1 MTFSKFFAL
10 TALAVSSLTTTAWA
24 ETKKPAAAPK
34 PVDIKSMMIERCVQ
48 EATVLK
54 VMEQKTAQKVCSC
67 TTNVQASKLTL
78 GEFWQIQSVAAN
90 GQDPRGLAA
99 LKRIQPELDKCR
111 AGVKMNEP
119 VYPQAPAG
127 KN

>member
-10 TALAVSSLTTTAWA
+10 TVLTISSLSTTAWA

-34 PVDIKSMMIERCVQ
+34 NIDIKSMMIERCAQ
-48 EATVLK
+48 EATALK
-54 VMEQKTAQKVCSC
+54 VMDAKSAQKVCSC

-78 GEFWQIQSVAAN
+78 GEFWQIQSAAAN

-99 LKRIQPELDKCR
+99 LKRIQPELDQCR

-119 VYPQAPAG
+119 VYPQAPAT
-127 KN
+127 KK